1 MTENNLMQTA
11 GEIFAFS
18 GLLLKFFNQ
27 GLERRLVKYGAHL
40 SSLQYNIVRMLAY
53 EQLTISTISKRLG
66 MDPAALVRLVDSLER
81 KGLVLRGK
89 DPHDRRRN
97 PLQITQKG
105 LELVQAIPVIAVD
118 DDTYRA
124 LQSIGTDT
132 ARQLRDLLTQFVQQF
147 PEGRVVS
154 EIMLAQSGNS

>member
-11 GEIFAFS
+11 SEIFAFS

-27 GLERRLVKYGAHL
+27 GLERRLVKYGTHL